1 MTVDLRTIPGVELI
15 RCGVWDLST
24 GPWTVTP
31 ADLVAAVAAHRA
43 GALRKPVVKI
53 GHLDERFDGEPALG
67 YVDNLRITDNGQ
79 TLVGDL
85 VGVPALLADVAAAA
99 YPDRSVE
106 GIQGFTDP
114 SGTSYGFVLTAVALL
129 GATAPG
135 VSTLRSLADVGQL
148 YGLAAAAATG
158 QRVIRLHT
166 TAPGVTDIRRRVVV
180 RVAAAR
186 RRHRRA
192 AILIAA
198 IEAANPKGP
207 TP

>member
-1 MTVDLRTIPGVELI
+1 VTIDLRTIPGVELI

-43 GALRKPVVKI
+43 GVLRKPVVKI

-67 YVDNLRITDNGQ
+67 HLDNLRIVDGGQ
-79 TLVGDL
+79 TLIGDL
-85 VGVPALLADVAAAA
+85 VGVPALLADVAASA

-106 GIQGFTDP
+106 GIQGFTDA

-129 GATAPG
+129 GATGPG

-148 YGLAAAAATG
+148 YGVAAATG
-158 QRVIRLHT
+158 RRVIRLHT
-166 TAPGVTDIRRRVVV
+166 TGSGPTDTRRRVVV
-180 RVAAAR
+180 RAAAAR

-198 IEAANPKGP
+198 IDAANERN

>member
-1 MTVDLRTIPGVELI
+1 MTVDLRTIVGVELI

-43 GALRKPVVKI
+43 GVLRKPVVKI
-53 GHLDERFDGEPALG
+53 GHLDERFDCEPALG

-85 VGVPALLADVAAAA
+85 VGVPALLADVAASA

-148 YGLAAAAATG
+148 YGLAAATG

-166 TAPGVTDIRRRVVV
+166 TAPGVTDSRRRVVV
-180 RVAAAR
+180 RAAAAR

-198 IEAANPKGP
+198 IDAANPKGH

>member
-31 ADLVAAVAAHRA
+31 VDLVAAVAAHRA
-43 GALRKPVVKI
+43 GAVRRPPVKI
-53 GHLDERFDGEPALG
+53 GHIDARFDGEPSYG
-67 YVDNLRITDNGQ
+67 YVDNLRIVDNGQ

-85 VGVPALLADVAAAA
+85 VGLPPMLADLIPVAYA
-99 YPDRSVE
+99 DRSIE
-106 GIQGFTDP
+106 GVQDFVDA
-114 SGTSYGFVLTAVALL
+114 SGRAYSFALTGVALL
-129 GATAPG
+129 GAEAPG

-148 YGLAAAAATG
+148 YGIAAAEATG

-166 TAPGVTDIRRRVVV
+166 TTPGVTDSRRRVVV
-180 RVAAAR
+180 RAAAAR

-192 AILIAA
+192 EILIAA
-198 IEAANPKGP
+198 IDAANPKGT

>member
-1 MTVDLRTIPGVELI
+1 MTILDLRTISGVELI
-15 RCGVWDLST
+15 RVGTWEIST
-24 GPWTVTP
+24 GTWTVTP

-43 GALRKPVVKI
+43 GVLRKPVVKI

-67 YVDNLRITDNGQ
+67 HLDNLTITDNGH
-79 TLVGDL
+79 TLLGDL
-85 VGVPALLADVAAAA
+85 VGVPALLADVAASA
-99 YPDRSVE
+99 YPSRSVE
-106 GIQGFTDP
+106 GIQDYTDP
-114 SGTSYGFVLTAVALL
+114 AGNSYSFVLTAVALL

-135 VSTLRSLADVGQL
+135 VSALRSLADVGQL
-148 YGLAAAAATG
+148 YGIAAAATG
-158 QRVIRLHT
+158 RRVIRLHT
-166 TAPGVTDIRRRVVV
+166 TAPGVTDTRRRVVV

>member
-1 MTVDLRTIPGVELI
+1 MDLRTIPGVELI

-31 ADLVAAVAAHRA
+31 DDLVAAVAAHRA
-43 GALRKPVVKI
+43 GVLRKPVVKI

-67 YVDNLRITDNGQ
+67 YVDNLRIVDGGQ
-79 TLVGDL
+79 TLLGDL
-85 VGVPALLADVAAAA
+85 VGVPALLADVAASA

-106 GIQGFTDP
+106 GIQGFTDATGQTY
-114 SGTSYGFVLTAVALL
+114 SFVLSGLALL

-148 YGLAAAAATG
+148 YGLAAATG
-158 QRVIRLHT
+158 RRVIRLHT
-166 TAPGVTDIRRRVVV
+166 TTPGVTDSRRRVVV
-180 RVAAAR
+180 RAAAAR

-192 AILIAA
+192 EILIAA
-198 IEAANPKGP
+198 IDAANERN
-207 TP
+207 TS

>member
-1 MTVDLRTIPGVELI
+1 MAVDLRTIAGVELI
-15 RCGVWDLST
+15 RCGFWDLST
-24 GPWTVTP
+24 GPWEVTP

-43 GALRKPVVKI
+43 GVLRKPVVKI

-67 YVDNLRITDNGQ
+67 YVDNLRIVDGGQ
-79 TLVGDL
+79 TLLGDL
-85 VGVPALLADVAAAA
+85 VGVPALLADVAASA

-106 GIQGFTDP
+106 GIQGFTDA

-129 GATAPG
+129 GATGPG

-148 YGLAAAAATG
+148 YGVAAASG
-158 QRVIRLHT
+158 RRVVRLHT
-166 TAPGVTDIRRRVVV
+166 SAPGLTDTRRRVVV
-180 RVAAAR
+180 RAAAAR
-186 RRHRRA
+186 RRYRRA

-198 IEAANPKGP
+198 IDAANLKGP